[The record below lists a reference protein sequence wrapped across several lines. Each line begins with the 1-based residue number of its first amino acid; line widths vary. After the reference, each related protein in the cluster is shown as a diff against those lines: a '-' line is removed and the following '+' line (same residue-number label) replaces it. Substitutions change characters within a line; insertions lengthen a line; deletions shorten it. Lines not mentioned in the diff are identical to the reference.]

1 MQETPAS
8 EAVSEKVRFVTETPD
23 LYCSDE
29 AQAYVQREL
38 DRPSKAWIREV
49 VGSTRETEF
58 VKLRTPEFVLLPD
71 LNNPRRPQQRPFPP
85 WSRATAAPFQ
95 QSRRSFQRPPS
106 PAHPAPRRFNW
117 LAIVADPGLR
127 SVRDLRGEHLPML
140 ERLHRQCVEAI
151 QGEHKVGEEDIMVF
165 ANYPPS
171 VYRLHFHFC
180 APFFQPSAFDAFR
193 MHPLSAIINNLRLLS
208 GYYALSTFQIP
219 VHSSSDLYRALACAS
234 DYGAGDAPVS
244 E

>member
-1 MQETPAS
+1 
-8 EAVSEKVRFVTETPD
+8 
-23 LYCSDE
+23 
-29 AQAYVQREL
+29 
-38 DRPSKAWIREV
+38 
-49 VGSTRETEF
+49 
-58 VKLRTPEFVLLPD
+58 
-71 LNNPRRPQQRPFPP
+71 
-85 WSRATAAPFQ
+85 
-95 QSRRSFQRPPS
+95 
-106 PAHPAPRRFNW
+106 
-117 LAIVADPGLR
+117 
-127 SVRDLRGEHLPML
+127 ML
-140 ERLHRQCVEAI
+140 ERLHRQCVGAI

-193 MHPLSAIINNLRLLS
+193 MHPLSAIINNLRLQS

-234 DYGAGDAPVS
+234 DDGAGDAPVS